1 MATYILLS
9 RWTQQ
14 GISAIAQAPARIDA
28 IKQQFRANGAE
39 VKDVFLAMGRYD
51 TVLIFDAPN
60 DETAA
65 RLVLSIGKA
74 GNVHTETL
82 RAFREDEFK
91 RLVANLP

>member
-1 MATYILLS
+1 MGTYILLS
-9 RWTQQ
+9 RWTAQ
-14 GISAIAQAPARIDA
+14 GVSHVDAAPARIDA
-28 IKQQFRANGAE
+28 IRRQFRASGAE
-39 VKDVFLAMGRYD
+39 VKDAYLVMGRYD
-51 TVLIFDAPN
+51 TVLIFDAPD
-60 DETAA
+60 DETAT